1 MKTPLFGVLA
11 TLLVVSAASAQSPWK
26 KGQPLPPLRLPTVTG
41 EKTIDLAQ
49 LRGKKLVLIEF
60 ASW

>member
-1 MKTPLFGVLA
+1 MSRSLLPIAFSLA
-11 TLLVVSAASAQSPWK
+11 TAAGAAAQEPWK
-26 KGQPLPPLRLPTVTG
+26 VGEPVPELRLPTIDG
-41 EKTIDLAQ
+41 KETIDLSQ